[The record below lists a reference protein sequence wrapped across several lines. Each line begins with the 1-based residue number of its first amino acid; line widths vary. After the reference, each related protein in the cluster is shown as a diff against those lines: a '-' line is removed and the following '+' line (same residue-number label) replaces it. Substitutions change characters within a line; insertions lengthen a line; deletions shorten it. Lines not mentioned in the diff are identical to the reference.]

1 MEHIIEP
8 TPDFNFDKVTCS
20 PPTNIG
26 GSYFTKLFFNNKPLY
41 IQTPKSLTK
50 QGIILGKKTNYT
62 DLLFNAEDTL
72 FIQWFE
78 DLEEK
83 CRGLIFDNSSK
94 WFESSLDKGDIENAF
109 NSSIKI
115 FRSGK
120 NYLIRSTLKNNVRIY
135 DENNNDIAQSTLQNT
150 DYIISIL
157 EIQGIKFTAIN
168 FQILVEMKQAMKVSP
183 DPFLDE
189 CFIKTPFKTKTPS
202 ISNNKLMPNSV
213 AEVEDFDVES
223 TFEEKEIAD
232 KKNLDSLEEI
242 NTIKEENIK
251 EEVKLEVAEKVAESQ
266 TLDHN
271 NIGITINELPVEFD
285 IDMPDSNEKI
295 TLKKPN
301 QEYYDLYKTAREKA
315 KKAKKEALMAYLE
328 AQQIKNTHIIDLD
341 AEDSESDIEYNLEI
355 LE

>member
-8 TPDFNFDKVTCS
+8 TPEFNFEKITCS
-20 PPTNIG
+20 PPTNVG

-83 CRGLIFDNSSK
+83 CRSLIFDNSSK

-109 NSSIKI
+109 NSCIKI

-135 DENNNDIAQSTLQNT
+135 DENNNDIAQSSLQNT
-150 DYIISIL
+150 DNIISIL
-157 EIQGIKFTAIN
+157 EIQGIKFTARN
-168 FQILVEMKQAMKVSP
+168 FQILVEMKQSRKVSP

-189 CFIKTPFKTKTPS
+189 CFIKTPFKTKSNKTLSTP
-202 ISNNKLMPNSV
+202 IVL
-213 AEVEDFDVES
+213 VEEEEEEIP
-223 TFEEKEIAD
+223 FEEKEVLSNYIS
-232 KKNLDSLEEI
+232 DSLEEI
-242 NTIKEENIK
+242 NNIKEDKIK
-251 EEVKLEVAEKVAESQ
+251 EEVKLEVADKVLESQ
-266 TLDHN
+266 AIDSD
-271 NIGITINELPVEFD
+271 NIGITIDELPVEFD
-285 IDMPDSNEKI
+285 IEMPDNSDKI

-301 QEYYDLYKTAREKA
+301 QEYFDLYKSAREKA
-315 KKAKKEALMAYLE
+315 KNAKKEALVAYLE
-328 AQQIKNTHIIDLD
+328 AKQIKNTHIIDLD
-341 AEDSESDIEYNLEI
+341 ADDSESDIEYNLEI